1 MLSLVRVQRSAS
13 ATLARV
19 YYRQFSLLETGEPT
33 TFGAPPEFPED
44 AVRESLYATG
54 RGKLAE
60 HLRAGADRA
69 EAVDLA
75 GRDVAG
81 AMMRHT
87 LNGARDVLA
96 DAFTRDRRAV
106 GWVRVT
112 REGCC
117 YFCAMLA
124 SRGHVYREQSFDA
137 SDPRFRDGVVPSDHK
152 VHDNCRC
159 FLEPVY
165 SRSAALPGR
174 AEQFD
179 GLWKKTTTTFSG
191 WEKALAFRR
200 AYEALLR
207 GEGEEQA
214 IDRALRRERV
224 VDSAA

>member
-1 MLSLVRVQRSAS
+1 MLALVRVQRSAS

-19 YYRQFSLLETGEPT
+19 YYRQFSLLETGDPT
-33 TFGAPPEFPED
+33 TFGAPPDFPED

-60 HLRAGADRA
+60 HLRAGADQA
-69 EAVDLA
+69 EAVDIA

-174 AEQFD
+174 ADEYEK
-179 GLWKKTTTTFSG
+179 LWYEVTSSFSG

-200 AYEALLR
+200 TFESLAR
-207 GEGEEQA
+207 GE
-214 IDRALRRERV
+214 DRQVALARGLRQDVV